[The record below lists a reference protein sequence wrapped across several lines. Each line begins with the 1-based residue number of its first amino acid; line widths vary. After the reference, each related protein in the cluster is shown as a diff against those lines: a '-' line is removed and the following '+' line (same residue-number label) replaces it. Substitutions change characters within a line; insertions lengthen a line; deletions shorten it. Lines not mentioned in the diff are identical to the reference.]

1 VVGAGETTFAGTWG
15 LILGAS
21 SGFGAATALE
31 LGRRGMSIFGVHLD
45 RKGTLPNVARIESAL
60 SGCGVG
66 ARFFNVNA
74 ASPERRQ
81 EVVEEIDQTLGQAGQ
96 APLRLVMHSLAFGT
110 LRPFI
115 AEDPRGAVTQAQ
127 LEMTLDVMAHS
138 LVYWVQ
144 ALTGRHLIGR
154 GTRIVAMTSAGSGR
168 VLPSY
173 GPVSAAK
180 AALESHVRQLALELG
195 PAGVTIN
202 ALRAG
207 VTETPALR
215 AIPGHEIIMQE
226 ARRRNPAARLT
237 EPADV
242 ARAIAALCLPET
254 QWMSGGVIGVDGG
267 EDVVG

>member
-1 VVGAGETTFAGTWG
+1 MG
-15 LILGAS
+15 IL
-21 SGFGAATALE
+21 
-31 LGRRGMSIFGVHLD
+31 GVHLD
-45 RKGTLPNVARIESAL
+45 RKATMPNVARIEGAL
-60 SGCGVG
+60 AECGVG
-66 ARFFNVNA
+66 AHFFNVNA
-74 ASPERRQ
+74 ASHERRQ
-81 EVVEEIDQTLGQAGQ
+81 EVIEEIERILGHETRT
-96 APLRLVMHSLAFGT
+96 PLRLVMHSLAFGA

-115 AEDPRGAVTQAQ
+115 AEDPRGAVTPAQ

-138 LVYWVQ
+138 LVYWAQ
-144 ALTGRHLIGR
+144 ALARRHLIGH
-154 GTRIVAMTSAGSGR
+154 GTRIVAMTSAGGGR

-180 AALESHVRQLALELG
+180 AALESHVRQLALELA
-195 PAGVTIN
+195 PTGVTVN

-215 AIPGHEIIMQE
+215 AIPGHDRILQE